1 MISCAFLIF
10 KNFNH
15 IIKELIPLSSGWFC
29 SLNWSNYLSF
39 NNRNATCVV
48 FPMYWWCTSVDYLGF
63 HVYLDILSFLDSLVH
78 AYNFFIIRVRGYS
91 WLNLYF
97 TADMNTKESMNNT
110 WNLPSSVDNSSM
122 ICILMTF

>member
-39 NNRNATCVV
+39 NNRNTTCVV